1 MRPAVTGSERYR
13 RTDAL
18 GEDEL
23 GALWRG
29 TDVRSG
35 APVTVRVLD
44 ERLTSDS
51 QAAERVAARLQRVL
65 WNASNPHLPR
75 VLELRLTER
84 PAIAVTEGS
93 GRETLARHLERVG
106 ALSTR
111 RALRVV
117 AAVADGLAGAHDV
130 WVSHGALSPSSVLV
144 DELVVAKVVD
154 VGLGELLVARDDGRR
169 VAHATNLTDR
179 RAADVLAVGLLFE
192 RLVSGPEAHRPPS
205 EVDAPRAWEAEVT
218 AEIRAV
224 LRRALSPH
232 WLQRPGMAELA
243 ATLAPAL
250 AATDEDEPVVADAA
264 RFTAP
269 RGPDASGEDVPP
281 LEPGLPAPPRP
292 DRSVI
297 AAAAGAETSSPRP
310 ARPVSEALEEP
321 QPREAIRRG
330 RRRRRVVLVALLS
343 TVVVIGASV
352 GAFLALRDTGGGR
365 HRPVGS
371 GAASPSAATSVTPS
385 VTAAPQPATVPAV
398 LGVRVEAAT
407 ELLQQAGLVVG
418 SVTTVPGRAGV
429 VVRSE
434 PTQGEA
440 VAAGTAV
447 NLFVGNGAEA

>member
-1 MRPAVTGSERYR
+1 MRPAVTGSQRYR

-35 APVTVRVLD
+35 GPVTVRVLD

-51 QAAERVAARLQRVL
+51 QAAQRVAARLQRVQ

-84 PAIAVTEGS
+84 PAVVVTEGS
-93 GRETLARHLERVG
+93 GNETLARHLERVG

-117 AAVADGLAGAHDV
+117 AAVADGLAGAHEV
-130 WVSHGALSPSSVLV
+130 WVCHGALSPASVLV
-144 DELVVAKVVD
+144 DERAVAKVVD
-154 VGLGELLVARDDGRR
+154 VGLGELLLDRDELRR
-169 VAHATNLTDR
+169 IAHSTNLSDR

-192 RLVSGPEAHRPPS
+192 QLVSGPGARRPPS
-205 EVDAPRAWEAEVT
+205 EADAPRAREDEVPAEV
-218 AEIRAV
+218 RAV

-250 AATDEDEPVVADAA
+250 ATTAEDETGPPRATRLAAPPTRDAA
-264 RFTAP
+264 SEGLP
-269 RGPDASGEDVPP
+269 V
-281 LEPGLPAPPRP
+281 EPGLPAPPRP
-292 DRSVI
+292 DGSAV
-297 AAAAGAETSSPRP
+297 AAAEPISPRP
-310 ARPVSEALEEP
+310 AGKASEPLEVP
-321 QPREAIRRG
+321 PSRVAFSRG
-330 RRRRRVVLVALLS
+330 RRRRRVVLVGLVS
-343 TVVVIGASV
+343 SVVVIGATV
-352 GAFLALRDTGGGR
+352 GAVLALRATSEDPD
-365 HRPVGS
+365 RPARS
-371 GAASPSAATSVTPS
+371 GTASPSIAASVTPS
-385 VTAAPQPATVPAV
+385 ATPAVQPATVPAV
-398 LGVRVEAAT
+398 LGLRAESAT
-407 ELLQQAGLVVG
+407 ELLQEAGLVVG

-429 VVRSE
+429 VVRTE

-447 NLFVGNGAEA
+447 DLFVGNGAEA